1 MSHIGVMDS
10 FAFPWNFYLIVFA
23 ATSFLLLAVM
33 ALFWAYNWTFS
44 LIKFPPKVTDSRYL
58 RLICK
63 PVSKGALL
71 AVLPCFP
78 TLMSLIMFV
87 RGTIGGFSLPFFEC
101 PEGTPIENCR
111 LGIFDGFITSWNG
124 ETKVTATT
132 ALERRR
138 ARSGVALLAVGAYIA
153 VQSVK

>member
-1 MSHIGVMDS
+1 MKVVSLDLKYWQKTSREKILIKAEVEFSDFETPSARQMSGEALWEYTLKIRWGGMSHIGVMDS

-71 AVLPCFP
+71 AVLPCLP
-78 TLMSLIMFV
+78 TLMLLIMFV
-87 RGTIGGFSLPFFEC
+87 RGTIG
-101 PEGTPIENCR
+101 
-111 LGIFDGFITSWNG
+111 
-124 ETKVTATT
+124 
-132 ALERRR
+132 
-138 ARSGVALLAVGAYIA
+138 
-153 VQSVK
+153 